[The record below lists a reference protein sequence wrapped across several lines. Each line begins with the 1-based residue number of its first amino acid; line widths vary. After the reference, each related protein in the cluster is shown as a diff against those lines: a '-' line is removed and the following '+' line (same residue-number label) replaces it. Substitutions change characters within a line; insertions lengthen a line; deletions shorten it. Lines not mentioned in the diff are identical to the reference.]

1 MVNLGIWSV
10 FGGIIGWLWGLV
22 QNHDVQQDSVRNI
35 IVGAAGGAFGGFL
48 ARWDTTPTTLTFG
61 SVAIA
66 SFGAIAFSTLVSWMQ
81 KSGILRVRRI
91 RDRTR

>member
-22 QNHDVQQDSVRNI
+22 QNHDIQQDSVRNI

-48 ARWDTTPTTLTFG
+48 ARWDATPTTLTFG

-66 SFGAIAFSTLVSWMQ
+66 SVGAIAFSTIVGWMS
-81 KSGILRVRRI
+81 KSGILRVRRV